1 MFTLQK
7 SWQLWLLK
15 TGNVKKKKNIK
26 KDLTLKN
33 IKGKSRHGVNGAILR

>member
-26 KDLTLKN
+26 KDMTLKKTLKEN
-33 IKGKSRHGVNGAILR
+33 RAMGSMGLS